1 MQNIIEQLLYWLLK
15 VPEMFHV
22 MTETEMT
29 VRTAPNNW
37 SKKDCLGHLCDSAI
51 INLE

>member
-1 MQNIIEQLLYWLLK
+1 MQNIIEQLHYWLLK

-29 VRTAPNNW
+29 ERNASNKW
-37 SKKDCLGHLCDSAI
+37 SKK
-51 INLE
+51 NT